1 VTWIMERH
9 LRAQFERL
17 LAEAGDRADGDA
29 ADALQARLAADA
41 AEALNDE
48 VRTSSASA
56 AGNHDAEDLA
66 RAAAYLDGRLT
77 GPEREAF
84 LTSLAASPRRRADL
98 ASAAALLG
106 AIEAEP
112 KTPPADLLARAGAA
126 FAPHAGH
133 GTVARRIFAWR
144 NRAMGWSL
152 ATLALLIFV
161 PGALLLV
168 GGRVDWPFHPEAPL
182 RSLDSSAPP
191 RPDEAAPQ
199 PAAPAPVDA
208 LRPKAEA
215 PAHARESA
223 DMARSAQQP
232 SSCETA
238 PAAEVE
244 EPKAGLDAGS
254 SARSASHT
262 APCPPP
268 IGAAERGK
276 ALDPMGADSEHGA
289 AAANRRIP
297 SATPSAILPPVR

>member
-29 ADALQARLAADA
+29 ADALRARLAADA

-66 RAAAYLDGRLT
+66 RAATYLDGRLA

-126 FAPHAGH
+126 FAPQAGH
-133 GTVARRIFAWR
+133 SKVARRTFTWR

-161 PGALLLV
+161 PGALVLV
-168 GGRVDWPFHPEAPL
+168 GGRVDWPFRPEAPL
-182 RSLDSSAPP
+182 RSLDSSAP
-191 RPDEAAPQ
+191 RTDEAAPQ

-208 LRPKAEA
+208 PRPKAEA

-232 SSCETA
+232 SSCETP
-238 PAAEVE
+238 PAAEAE
-244 EPKAGLDAGS
+244 EPKAGVDAGS

-276 ALDPMGADSEHGA
+276 ALGPMGADSEHGA
-289 AAANRRIP
+289 AAASRSAP